1 MKKLSSTLVIV
12 LIVFSMVFVTPLA
25 TAVGARIWT
34 DKEDY
39 ALGETVS
46 IFGADFNALAE
57 VTVTIKRP
65 NSIIDT
71 VYAVTNDVGSFSCTY
86 QLDGIAGTY
95 TVTATDGANT
105 ATTTFTDRKWSVSV
119 SPTSATVLQGG
130 STTATVTVTAD
141 PTGGPEVDLW
151 ATGQPTGVTVSFSPT
166 KGTPYFTSTM
176 SINVGPTTTPGTYP
190 IDIIVFTGQPGQ
202 PSYSEKARTTFTL
215 TITGI
220 PPATVSIT
228 MTSSPVTGAGFVKV
242 DDTPITTPTTF
253 TWTVGSTHTL
263 EALSPVTGPTGTQ
276 YVWTSW
282 SDGGVQTHDYV
293 VPGSDATVTANYKTQ
308 YQITVTASPSGALGG
323 TFKVTYTQ
331 CGTTYTNVQKTITWI
346 EWADANTM
354 VSVSEPQDVINGA
367 SGTRYKFDHY
377 NPSSGVTMDQA
388 KTITLVY
395 KTQYQITVT
404 ASPAEAL
411 GGTFKVTYTQ
421 CGTTYTNVQKTTTW
435 TEWADVDTTVTVS
448 EPQDI
453 VNGYKFDHYDPSQ
466 SVTMSAAKTITLFYI
481 QISGL
486 SVSIS
491 PTTGKIKVGESVA
504 FTSTVSG
511 GLSPY
516 SYQWYLNGAAV
527 PGATSP
533 TWTFTPT
540 TTGTY
545 TVYLNITDSVPKTAK
560 SNEASVTVAPP
571 LTVLVSPTSASILV
585 GQSVTFTSTVSGG
598 YTPYTYQWYL
608 NDAPVSGATSGSWTF
623 TPTTSGIY
631 YVYLKVTDANN
642 NVVQSETARISV
654 ASVPVGGYSI
664 SLAKQTSTSHMAT
677 YTMVI
682 AVFAAAMSLT
692 KRKRK

>member
-12 LIVFSMVFVTPLA
+12 LIIFSIMCFAPL
-25 TAVGARIWT
+25 VSGEGARIWT

-39 ALGETVS
+39 AAGETVS
-46 IFGADFNALAE
+46 IFGSGFNALAK

-65 NSIIDT
+65 NGVIDT
-71 VYAVTNDVGSFSCTY
+71 VYAVTDNAGGFSCTY
-86 QLDGIAGTY
+86 QLNGIAGTY
-95 TVTATDGANT
+95 TVTATDGTNT
-105 ATTTFTDRKWSVSV
+105 ATTTFIDRTWSVSV
-119 SPTSATVLQGG
+119 SPTSATVSQGG
-130 STTATVTVTAD
+130 STTATVTVTAS

-151 ATGQPTGVTVSFSPT
+151 ATGQPAGVTVSFSPT

-176 SINVGPTTTPGTYP
+176 SINVGSTTTSGTYP
-190 IDIIVFTGQPGQ
+190 INIIVFTGKPGE

-215 TITGI
+215 TVTVILPT
-220 PPATVSIT
+220 TVSIT
-228 MTSSPVTGAGFVKV
+228 VTSWPVTGLVFVKV
-242 DDTPITTPTTF
+242 DGANYTTPHNF
-253 TWTVGSTHTL
+253 TWTPSDTHTL
-263 EALSPVTGPTGTQ
+263 EALSPVAGPTGIQ

-282 SDGGVQTHDYV
+282 SDGGAQTHDYV

-331 CGTTYTNVQKTITWI
+331 CGTTYTNI
-346 EWADANTM
+346 
-354 VSVSEPQDVINGA
+354 
-367 SGTRYKFDHY
+367 
-377 NPSSGVTMDQA
+377 
-388 KTITLVY
+388 
-395 KTQYQITVT
+395 
-404 ASPAEAL
+404 
-411 GGTFKVTYTQ
+411 
-421 CGTTYTNVQKTTTW
+421 QKTTTW
-435 TEWADVDTTVTVS
+435 TEWADADTTVTVS

-453 VNGYKFDHYDPSQ
+453 INSKYKFDHYDPAQ

-486 SVSIS
+486 SVSIN

-540 TTGTY
+540 TTGTC
-545 TVYLNITDSVPKTAK
+545 TVYLNITDSVHKTAK

-571 LTVLVSPTSASILV
+571 LTVLISPTSASILV

-598 YTPYTYQWYL
+598 YTPYSYQWYL
-608 NDAPVSGATSGSWTF
+608 DGTSVSGTTSSSWTF
-623 TPTTSGIY
+623 TPTASGVY

-642 NVVQSETARISV
+642 NVVQSETSRISV
-654 ASVPVGGYSI
+654 AAVPVGGYSI
-664 SLAKQTSTSHMAT
+664 SLAKQTSTSHIAA
-677 YTMVI
+677 YTMLI
-682 AVFAAAMSLT
+682 ALFAVAMSIA